1 MNFSALVDKC
11 KAIANFCWT
20 GVWRTPKKTSGIM
33 ILKTLNLSV
42 RSFMDR
48 DLQVRASALTYSTL
62 LAIVPALALLFA
74 ICRGFGFQNLLQ
86 DQLFSYLP
94 SQRKAV
100 ETALSFVDSYLS
112 QSSQGIF
119 VGIGIVMLL
128 WTLIS
133 LLSSIETAFNRI
145 WDLNHDRSMYQKVT
159 DYIAICLI
167 IPVLMICSSGVSIF
181 MSTVIQTK
189 LNLPFLNEGL
199 NIALECFPV
208 VLCWMAFSLSF
219 FLIPNTK
226 VKFKYAMAG
235 GALSTIGFQ
244 IVQTLILNGQIYV
257 TKFNAIYG
265 SFAFLPLLLVWLQL
279 SWVLLLTGCA
289 VTYSLQNVF
298 AYNYLGDVSK
308 ISRDYMRK
316 VTLVV
321 SAVIARRFVD
331 GKSPL
336 TRTELANRY
345 GLPIRLV
352 SHVAERLQ
360 QAGMINLV
368 VLPEGRT
375 GLAPARD
382 VSTTTAEQL
391 FERLDR
397 IGDNDFIPRFNS
409 LYRNVVETVDNW
421 NAEAW
426 AEAGKMLLQNV
437 PLPSAQELD
446 DFHTP
451 DSGTPEKNETMKQPD
466 NDSPL

>member
-1 MNFSALVDKC
+1 MNFSALIDKC
-11 KAIANFCWT
+11 KSIANFCWT
-20 GVWRTPKKTSGIM
+20 GVWRTPKKSPGIM

-48 DLQVRASALTYSTL
+48 DLQVRASALTYNTL

-86 DQLFSYLP
+86 DQLFAYLP

-100 ETALSFVDSYLS
+100 ETALTFVDSYLS
-112 QSSQGIF
+112 QSSQGLF

-145 WDLNHDRSMYQKVT
+145 WDLRRDRSMYQKVT

-181 MSTVIQTK
+181 MSTVLQSKID
-189 LNLPFLNEGL
+189 LPFLNEGL
-199 NIALECFPV
+199 NIILECFPV
-208 VLCWMAFSLSF
+208 ILCWLAFSLSF

-226 VKFKYAMAG
+226 VKFQYAMAG

-289 VTYSLQNVF
+289 ITYSLQNVF
-298 AYNYLGDVSK
+298 AYNYLGDVSQ

-321 SAVIARRFVD
+321 SAVIARRFVE
-331 GKSPL
+331 GKTPL

-345 GLPIRLV
+345 DLPIRLV
-352 SHVAERLQ
+352 SYVADRLQ
-360 QAGMINLV
+360 QAGMLNLV
-368 VLPEGRT
+368 VLPESRT
-375 GLAPARD
+375 GLAPAKD
-382 VSTTTAEQL
+382 VSTTTVEQL
-391 FERLDR
+391 FLRLDR
-397 IGDNDFIPRFNS
+397 TGDNDFIPRFNE
-409 LYRNVVETVDNW
+409 LYRDVVETVDGW

-426 AEAGKMLLQNV
+426 AEAGNVLLQDV
-437 PLPSAQELD
+437 PLPSDKQLD
-446 DFHTP
+446 DFNSHDP
-451 DSGTPEKNETMKQPD
+451 QLIKKAEEVADD
-466 NDSPL
+466 NKKSK